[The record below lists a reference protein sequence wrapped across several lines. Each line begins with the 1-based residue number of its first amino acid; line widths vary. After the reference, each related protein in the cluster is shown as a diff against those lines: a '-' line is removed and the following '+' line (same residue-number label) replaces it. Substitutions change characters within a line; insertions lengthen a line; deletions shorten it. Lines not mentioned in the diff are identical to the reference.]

1 MKMRTKTT
9 MTTTTTTTMTTKPPI
24 QIGRNHA
31 MVALKY
37 LSRATPK
44 GEAEQNEL
52 VRAINAIEKA
62 LRAGD

>member
-1 MKMRTKTT
+1 
-9 MTTTTTTTMTTKPPI
+9 MTTTKPPI

-31 MVALKY
+31 AIALKY